1 MGNVASFH
9 GVVEAALLSKVKRR
23 SQILHFL
30 HGSPDYRAQQVLFC
44 AHSTSVLTPQSTVQ
58 RHRSIRTIYAEPTRL
73 FLFTD
78 DAQRWKTNHDK
89 SGLMEVACALPSH
102 EIFALHYLLKI
113 IICIEGVI
121 KI

>member
-58 RHRSIRTIYAEPTRL
+58 RHRSIRNIMRNRLVSFSTQMTHSGGRPTSVHPDYVL
-73 FLFTD
+73 PNAFLT
-78 DAQRWKTNHDK
+78 
-89 SGLMEVACALPSH
+89 
-102 EIFALHYLLKI
+102 
-113 IICIEGVI
+113 
-121 KI
+121 